1 MPINDRTIDKLKLPL
16 MDFQAVDVNH
26 ARALYVYAI
35 SGKFNEF
42 SRLAIH
48 AGYCGYVNRIGIR
61 VAALSW
67 CGPPD
72 LVSLTFVVSLSQAQP
87 DQYLLALAPFLPRCF
102 PPEV

>member
-1 MPINDRTIDKLKLPL
+1 MPINDRTIDKLKLSVR

-26 ARALYVYAI
+26 ARALYVYAA

-67 CGPPD
+67 CGPSD
-72 LVSLTFVVSLSQAQP
+72 LVSLTFVVSLSQITTRP
-87 DQYLLALAPFLPRCF
+87 ISPGLGSIFTALF
-102 PPEV
+102 PA